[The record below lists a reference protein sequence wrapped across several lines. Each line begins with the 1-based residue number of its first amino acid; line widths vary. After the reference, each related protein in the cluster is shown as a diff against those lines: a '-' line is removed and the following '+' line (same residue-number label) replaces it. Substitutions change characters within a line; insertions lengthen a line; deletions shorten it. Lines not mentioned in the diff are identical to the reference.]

1 LPSTPAEGRCQQ
13 GRLANRPCAVRVI
26 ACPPEAD
33 AAICRIVLTVP
44 ARKIAASPIATLG
57 LLAMTVPFSVI
68 ASSPEADAAICLA
81 YCPDG
86 GRDCRVAHRYARA
99 PRNDGAPLMAVEIA
113 ASPLRLSRHCLCSLW
128 IRLRRSIHSQTV
140 LVYNNRRRGNTG
152 NVAVRND

>member
-1 LPSTPAEGRCQQ
+1 MPSTPAEGRCQQ

-113 ASPLRLSRHCLCSLW
+113 ASPFATLGLLAMTYRSCFVALRYARAPRDDVSLPSG
-128 IRLRRSIHSQTV
+128 RLLQFSPS
-140 LVYNNRRRGNTG
+140 
-152 NVAVRND
+152 A